1 VPDDD
6 RESRELR
13 SGVGGD
19 LRIREQN
26 HTAFVKKRGLKTGEE
41 SELMFFEGKGKN
53 GHHGRDRNCAGPASL
68 RLPPRSHGTKAE
80 AP

>member
-1 VPDDD
+1 MPDDD

-13 SGVGGD
+13 SSVSGD
-19 LRIREQN
+19 LRIREQD
-26 HTAFVKKRGLKTGEE
+26 HTGFVKKRGLKTGEE

-53 GHHGRDRNCAGPASL
+53 GHHGRDRNFAGPASL
-68 RLPPRSHGTKAE
+68 SLPLRSHRTKAE